1 VSAADRFERA
11 RDSDGLANTLNVL
24 RRRWLLVVGIVIA
37 CLLVSVV
44 RHERA
49 TKSYAATASV
59 AFQSGT
65 LPDAALQVTPT
76 GSGEPVRDAA
86 TEVLIGHSSEVA
98 EGVRKQLDIATSPS
112 ELLEQV
118 SVEAAPNADVLHF
131 TATTGDPQYS
141 AKLAN
146 AFAGQYIAFKTA
158 AQVASIEEAK
168 NRLQRQI
175 SALPAGSAARVSLEQ
190 SQQRLAGLLA
200 VAGGGANTISRA
212 TPPSSPTGT
221 KLSTS
226 AIIGILIGLAVAF
239 SVVFL
244 LESLDRRIKTIEE
257 FEREYQMPV
266 LTAVPQAAFGLV
278 RAAERDALLEP
289 YRIVRSAL
297 DLAGVARQV
306 DTLLVTS
313 AVSGEGKTTVAVDL
327 AHVEALADR
336 RVVLIEMDLRRP
348 TFVEHFGFRPR
359 EGLTTALARGGG
371 VADLLVQ
378 PLPSLPNFS
387 VLPAGRLP
395 PNPSEMLG
403 SPGIAEIIA
412 ELAREDAM
420 VIIDAPPLNPVAD
433 AHVLLNN
440 PAVHAAIVV
449 ARVDKTTREEV
460 HRARAILARH
470 SVEPVG
476 LIVTGV
482 RDAGRYGYEVYDA
495 DRSRHD
501 AYGELLS
508 RPAEGTGSP
517 RQAY

>member
-1 VSAADRFERA
+1 MSAPERLARA
-11 RDSDGLANTLNVL
+11 REVDGFANTMSVM
-24 RRRWLLVVGIVIA
+24 RRRWLMVLGIVLA
-37 CLLVSVV
+37 CVLVSVV

-49 TKSYAATASV
+49 AKTYAATASV

-65 LPDAALQVTPT
+65 LPDAALQVTGT
-76 GSGEPVRDAA
+76 GSGEPIRDAA

-98 EGVRKQLDIATSPS
+98 EGVRRQLHISTAPS

-118 SVEAAPNADVLHF
+118 SVEVAPDADVLHF
-131 TATTGDPQYS
+131 TATTGNSRYS
-141 AKLAN
+141 ATLAN
-146 AFAGQYIAFKTA
+146 AFADQYIAFKTA

-168 NRLQRQI
+168 SRLQTQI

-212 TPPSSPTGT
+212 TPPTSPTGT

-226 AIIGILIGLAVAF
+226 VIIGLLIGLAVAF

-244 LESLDRRIKTIEE
+244 LESLDRRIKTLEE
-257 FEREYQMPV
+257 FEREYRLPV
-266 LTAVPQAAFGLV
+266 LTAVPQTSFGPV
-278 RAAERDALLEP
+278 SASERDALLEP
-289 YRIVRSAL
+289 YRMVRSAL
-297 DLAGVARQV
+297 DFAAVARQV

-336 RVVLIEMDLRRP
+336 RVVLVEMDLRRP
-348 TFVEHFGFRPR
+348 TFAEHFGFRSR
-359 EGLTTALARGGG
+359 EGLTTALVHGGR
-371 VADLLVQ
+371 VEDLLVQ
-378 PLPSLPNFS
+378 PFPSLTNLS
-387 VLPAGRLP
+387 VLPAGLLP

-403 SPGIAEIIA
+403 SPRIA
-412 ELAREDAM
+412 ELLAELTREDAI

-440 PAVHAAIVV
+440 AAIHAAVVV
-449 ARVDKTTREEV
+449 ARVDRTTRDEV
-460 HRARAILARH
+460 RRARTILDGH

-476 LIVTGV
+476 LIVTGL
-482 RDAGRYGYEVYDA
+482 RDAGRYGYEPYDA
-495 DRSRHD
+495 DGQRSD
-501 AYGELLS
+501 PYGELLS
-508 RPAEGTGSP
+508 RPAEGVGSP
-517 RQAY
+517 RQAR